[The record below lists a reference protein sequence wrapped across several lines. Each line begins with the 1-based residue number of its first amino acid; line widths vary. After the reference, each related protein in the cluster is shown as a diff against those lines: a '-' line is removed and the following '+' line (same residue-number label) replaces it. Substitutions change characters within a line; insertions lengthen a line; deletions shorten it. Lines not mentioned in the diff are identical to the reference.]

1 MQYRNAPLLRR
12 IWWNAM
18 PTKVFSELMSK
29 PWMEP
34 IIPFTA
40 LVALILYVGAVVPN
54 YFSFA
59 NITTLLRQFAELG
72 FVAMAVG
79 LTLVSGGV
87 DLSVGSIFALVDL
100 TVLVCL
106 NVYQLPLPA
115 AIGAGIL
122 VGAVL
127 GGINGF
133 FIGFLKTRPFLTTLV
148 TLIIYRAVFNML
160 SLHYSESLASA
171 FVFNETWDWIGS
183 GYVAGLPVNAA
194 LLLVFAIA
202 AHVLLSRSK
211 FGWRVVAVGAS
222 RKAARH
228 AGINYSWVLFYT
240 YVAAGAITAIGA
252 AFYASRLN
260 SIGSTTGVGLEI
272 TALAAVVTGGVS
284 LAGGR
289 GTIGSMMIG
298 TGVVFLLVNNL
309 TNMGVSAPFVASLLG
324 FILLLAVGLDV
335 KWAKNRHKAIE
346 KTRVNP
352 VVLELGPLPDTSPGN
367 GTPIAQNDVLRSAEA
382 LCIDRIEGP
391 EDIILDSQ
399 DRIYAGTRQGWIV
412 RSSPPYDNV
421 EIFARIGGRPLGLAM
436 DAKEN
441 LYVCVA
447 GMGLYMVAPDGT
459 VSRLADRTNRSL
471 LTLIDNSRLQLTDD
485 LDIGPDGKV
494 YFSEATYRFEMHEW
508 MFDSLEG
515 RSSGRV
521 CCYDPKT
528 GKTTTVLDGLHFANG
543 ICVAHDGQSIFV
555 AETWACRV
563 KRFWIGGPKAGTS
576 EIALDNLP
584 GQPDNI
590 NRASDGTYWLALCA
604 MRSPANDLSLK
615 HPGFRLRMVK
625 NLPQDEWL
633 FQGSNHGCVLRF
645 DEAGSILESMW
656 DAEGASH
663 PQVTS
668 VREHKGHL
676 YLGGLEN
683 NRIGRIPLPWADGN
697 WTSLAN
703 YWHRDGGAQQ
713 PLPAR
718 LAAE

>member
-1 MQYRNAPLLRR
+1 
-12 IWWNAM
+12 M
-18 PTKVFSELMSK
+18 PTKIFSELMSK

-40 LVALILYVGAVVPN
+40 LVALVLYFGAVVPN

-59 NITTLLRQFAELG
+59 NISTLLRQFAELG
-72 FVAMAVG
+72 FVALAVG
-79 LTLVSGGV
+79 LTLISGGV

-106 NVYQLPLPA
+106 NIYQLPLWLSIA
-115 AIGAGIL
+115 AGIA
-122 VGAVL
+122 VGAAL
-127 GGINGF
+127 GGVNGF
-133 FIGFLKTRPFLTTLV
+133 FIGFMKTRPFLTTLV
-148 TLIIYRAVFNML
+148 TLIIYRALFNML
-160 SLHYSESLASA
+160 SLHYSADLSSA
-171 FVFNETWDWIGS
+171 FVFNETWDWAGS
-183 GYVAGLPVNAA
+183 GFLFGMPVNAV
-194 LLLVFAIA
+194 LLLVTGLVG
-202 AHVLLSRSK
+202 HVLLSRSK

-228 AGINYSWVLFYT
+228 AGISYSWVLFYT
-240 YVAAGAITAIGA
+240 YIVAGAIAAVGAI
-252 AFYASRLN
+252 FYASRLN

-284 LAGGR
+284 LSGGR
-289 GTIGSMMIG
+289 GTVGSMMIG

-309 TNMGVSAPFVASLLG
+309 TSLGVSAPFVASLLG

-346 KTRVNP
+346 KTYVNP
-352 VVLELGPLPDTSPGN
+352 VVLELGPLPDTSPG
-367 GTPIAQNDVLRSAEA
+367 TASPLSQNDVLRSAEA

-391 EDIILDSQ
+391 EDIVIDSR
-399 DRIYAGTRQGWIV
+399 DWIYAGTRQGWIV
-412 RSSPPYDNV
+412 RSAPPYDEV

-436 DAKEN
+436 DAEEN
-441 LYVCVA
+441 IYVCVA

-459 VSRLADRTNRSL
+459 TSRLADRTNRSL
-471 LTLIDNSRLQLTDD
+471 FTLIDNSRLRLTDD
-485 LDIGPDGKV
+485 LDIAPDGKV

-515 RSSGRV
+515 RASGRV

-528 GKTTTVLDGLHFANG
+528 GKTTTVLGGLHFANG
-543 ICVAHDGQSIFV
+543 ICVAHDGQSVFV

-563 KRFWIGGPKAGTS
+563 KRLWIKGPKAGQA
-576 EIALDNLP
+576 EILLDNLP

-625 NLPQDEWL
+625 NLPKDEWL

-645 DEAGSILESMW
+645 DENGQILESMW
-656 DAEGASH
+656 DAEGVSH

-668 VREHKGHL
+668 MREHKGYL

-683 NRIGRIPLPWADGN
+683 NRIGRIPLPWADKS
-697 WTSLAN
+697 WTSLKS
-703 YWHRDGGAQQ
+703 YWRRPEDKAAPTPQI
-713 PLPAR
+713 

>member
-1 MQYRNAPLLRR
+1 MHDRKAPFLRR
-12 IWWNAM
+12 LWWNAM

-34 IIPFTA
+34 IIPFSA
-40 LVALILYVGAVVPN
+40 LVALILYFGAVVPN
-54 YFSFA
+54 YYSVA
-59 NITTLLRQFAELG
+59 NISTLLRQFAELA
-72 FVAMAVG
+72 FVATAVG
-79 LTLVSGGV
+79 LTLISGGV

-106 NVYQLPLPA
+106 NVYQLPLSVSIA
-115 AIGAGIL
+115 AGLL

-160 SLHYSESLASA
+160 SLHFSADLATA
-171 FVFNETWDWIGS
+171 FVFNETWDWFGS
-183 GYVAGLPVNAA
+183 GYFPGLPVDAA

-202 AHVLLSRSK
+202 AHILLSRSK
-211 FGWRVVAVGAS
+211 LGWRVVSVGAS

-228 AGINYSWVLFYT
+228 AGINYSWVLFFT
-240 YVAAGAITAIGA
+240 YVCAGAITAIGA
-252 AFYASRLN
+252 IFYASRLN

-352 VVLELGPLPDTSPGN
+352 VVLELGPLPDTTPGS
-367 GTPIAQNDVLRSAEA
+367 GTAIAQNDVLRSAEA
-382 LCIDRIEGP
+382 LCVGRIEGP
-391 EDIILDSQ
+391 EDIIFDSK
-399 DRIYAGTRQGWIV
+399 DRIYTGTRQGWIV
-412 RSSPPYDNV
+412 RSAPPYDEV

-436 DAKEN
+436 DADEN
-441 LYVCVA
+441 IHVCVA
-447 GMGLYMVAPDGT
+447 GMGLYMVAPDGK

-515 RSSGRV
+515 RASGRV

-543 ICVAHDGQSIFV
+543 ICVAHDGQSVFV

-563 KRFWIGGPKAGTS
+563 KRLWIAGPKAGTS

-625 NLPQDEWL
+625 NLPKDEWL

-645 DEAGSILESMW
+645 DESGRILESMW
-656 DAEGASH
+656 DAEGAAH

-668 VREHKGHL
+668 MREHKGYL

-683 NRIGRIPLPWADGN
+683 NKIGRIPLQGADRN
-697 WTSLAN
+697 WTGLAD
-703 YWHRDGGAQQ
+703 YWKRKDAGHDRQ
-713 PLPAR
+713 PER

>member
-1 MQYRNAPLLRR
+1 MISRKTPFIRR
-12 IWWNAM
+12 LWWNAM
-18 PTKVFSELMSK
+18 PTKLFSELMSK

-40 LVALILYVGAVVPN
+40 LLVLILYFGSSVPN
-54 YFSFA
+54 YFSAA
-59 NITTLLRQFAELG
+59 NISTLLRQFAELG

-79 LTLVSGGV
+79 LTLISGGV

-106 NVYQLPLPA
+106 NVFQLPMA
-115 AIGAGIL
+115 VAMGAGIL
-122 VGAVL
+122 VGAML
-127 GGINGF
+127 GGVNGF
-133 FIGFLKTRPFLTTLV
+133 FIGFMKTRPFLTTLV
-148 TLIIYRAVFNML
+148 TLIIYRAIFNML
-160 SLHYSESLASA
+160 SLHYSADLSSA
-171 FVFNETWDWIGS
+171 FIFNETWDWIGS
-183 GYVAGLPVNAA
+183 GFFAGLPVNAA
-194 LLLVFAIA
+194 LLLVFALA

-228 AGINYSWVLFYT
+228 AGINYSWVLFFT
-240 YVAAGAITAIGA
+240 YVVAGAIAAIGA
-252 AFYASRLN
+252 IFYASRLN

-289 GTIGSMMIG
+289 GSIGSMMIG

-309 TNMGVSAPFVASLLG
+309 TNMGVSAPIVASLLG

-346 KTRVNP
+346 KTYVNP
-352 VVLELGPLPDTSPGN
+352 VVLELGPLPDTTPGS
-367 GTPIAQNDVLRSAEA
+367 GSPIAQNDVLRSAEP
-382 LCIDRIEGP
+382 LCVDQIEGP
-391 EDIILDSQ
+391 EDIIIDSQ

-412 RSSPPYDNV
+412 RTAPPYDKV

-436 DAKEN
+436 DASEN

-447 GMGLYMVAPDGT
+447 GMGLYMVAPDGKI
-459 VSRLADRTNRSL
+459 SRLADRTNRSL
-471 LTLIDNSRLQLTDD
+471 LTLIDNSRLRLTDD
-485 LDIGPDGKV
+485 LDIAPDGKV

-515 RSSGRV
+515 RASGRV
-521 CCYDPKT
+521 CCYDPAT
-528 GKTTTVLDGLHFANG
+528 GKTRTVLDGLHFANG
-543 ICVAHDGQSIFV
+543 ICVAHDGRSVFV

-563 KRFWIGGPKAGTS
+563 QRYWLAGPKAGTS

-604 MRSPANDLSLK
+604 MRSPSNDLSLK

-625 NLPQDEWL
+625 NLPKDEWL

-645 DEAGSILESMW
+645 TEDGRILESMW
-656 DAEGASH
+656 DAEGAAH

-668 VREHKGHL
+668 MREHKGHL

-683 NRIGRIPLPWADGN
+683 NRIGRIRLPWADRN
-697 WTSLAN
+697 WTSLAS
-703 YWHRDGGAQQ
+703 YWNARPSGAASDGE
-713 PLPAR
+713 R